1 MSSFWRTDLG
11 NLDNH
16 QSTAELPTCVDI
28 AIIGAGY
35 SAAAILTHI
44 LATTPAADRPSILVL
59 EARQLCSGATG
70 RNGGH
75 LKPDSYNA
83 ISGYAFEYG
92 IEAAAEVAS
101 FEAANVK
108 AVTEYIQQNKVDCD
122 FVLTRAVDVQLSTGH
137 QLRIKEGYD
146 KLIAA
151 GLEPTKDT
159 FSVEGNDAEMMSG
172 VKGAKG
178 CFTYTAGHLW
188 PYKLIHH
195 MFSEAIRQGINLQ
208 TNTPVTS
215 VSETQD
221 ATGQWILNTNRG
233 EVRARKVVFATN
245 AYTGSLLPEYKS
257 KIIPYRAVCSRIKT
271 PGPHPLLNNTYTL
284 RFSDWNFDYLIP
296 RLDGSIIVGG
306 ARDAYIRSIDSW
318 YGNIDDTQVINEA
331 RSYFDGYMQRHFHG
345 WEDSGAYVDDTWT
358 GIMGYSSDRL
368 PRVGPIP
375 GRPGMFIMG
384 GFTGHGMPQIYLCGQ
399 AMAKVILEDASF
411 NQTGLPRLFE
421 ETQARLED
429 PRDRVLEFKA
439 PGDPNSYSTGRIGH
453 HHVVLAYMPEAGKAN
468 GAAVATN
475 CRVSF
480 PHVKLAIVVGICG
493 VIPFTPGPRDA
504 HHEIILGD
512 VIVSQSVVQ
521 YDLGRQ
527 YPGSFEYKDTNEEAL
542 GRLNVEIRSLLSKL
556 NGLRARRAFDSD
568 MRCFLSLLQEDLELA
583 AQYPEPG
590 TDRLYEATYRHVD
603 KDMPM

>member
-83 ISGYAFEYG
+83 ISGYASEYG

-271 PGPHPLLNNTYTL
+271 PGPHPLLNNTYAL

-399 AMAKVILEDASF
+399 AMAKVLLEDASL

-439 PGDPNSYSTGRIGH
+439 PGDPNSYLTGRIGH

-480 PHVKLAIVVGICG
+480 PYVKLAIVVGICG

-521 YDLGRQ
+521 YDWGRQ

-583 AQYPEPG
+583 AQYPEPE

>member
-1 MSSFWRTDLG
+1 
-11 NLDNH
+11 
-16 QSTAELPTCVDI
+16 
-28 AIIGAGY
+28 
-35 SAAAILTHI
+35 
-44 LATTPAADRPSILVL
+44 
-59 EARQLCSGATG
+59 
-70 RNGGH
+70 
-75 LKPDSYNA
+75 
-83 ISGYAFEYG
+83 
-92 IEAAAEVAS
+92 
-101 FEAANVK
+101 
-108 AVTEYIQQNKVDCD
+108 
-122 FVLTRAVDVQLSTGH
+122 
-137 QLRIKEGYD
+137 
-146 KLIAA
+146 
-151 GLEPTKDT
+151 
-159 FSVEGNDAEMMSG
+159 MSG

-271 PGPHPLLNNTYTL
+271 PGPHPLLNNTYAL

-358 GIMGYSSDRL
+358 GSKSYNLVVLMLTAADIKLVMGYSSDRL

-399 AMAKVILEDASF
+399 AMAKVLLKDASF
-411 NQTGLPRLFE
+411 KQTSLPRLFK

-429 PRDRVLEFKA
+429 PRDRVLELYA
-439 PGDPNSYSTGRIGH
+439 S
-453 HHVVLAYMPEAGKAN
+453 VLNP
-468 GAAVATN
+468 
-475 CRVSF
+475 
-480 PHVKLAIVVGICG
+480 
-493 VIPFTPGPRDA
+493 
-504 HHEIILGD
+504 
-512 VIVSQSVVQ
+512 
-521 YDLGRQ
+521 
-527 YPGSFEYKDTNEEAL
+527 
-542 GRLNVEIRSLLSKL
+542 SKL
-556 NGLRARRAFDSD
+556 
-568 MRCFLSLLQEDLELA
+568 
-583 AQYPEPG
+583 
-590 TDRLYEATYRHVD
+590 
-603 KDMPM
+603 

>member
-1 MSSFWRTDLG
+1 MRDLRFLFSKPG
-11 NLDNH
+11 NCARVRRDEMVSQKAHETL
-16 QSTAELPTCVDI
+16 AR
-28 AIIGAGY
+28 A
-35 SAAAILTHI
+35 LTI
-44 LATTPAADRPSILVL
+44 
-59 EARQLCSGATG
+59 E
-70 RNGGH
+70 GGH

-83 ISGYAFEYG
+83 ISGYTSEYG

-108 AVTEYIQQNKVDCD
+108 AVTEYVQQNKIDCD

-137 QLRIKEGYD
+137 QHRIKEGYD

-151 GLEPTKDT
+151 GIETTKDT
-159 FSVEGNDAEMMSG
+159 FCVEGKDAEMMSG

-195 MFSEAIRQGINLQ
+195 MFSEAIKQGINLQ

-215 VSETQD
+215 VSDTQD
-221 ATGQWILNTNRG
+221 VTGHWTLHTSRG
-233 EVRARKVVFATN
+233 GVRARKVVFATN

-271 PGPHPLLNNTYTL
+271 PGPHSLLNNTYAL

-306 ARDAYIRSIDSW
+306 ARDAYIRSVDSW
-318 YGNIDDTQVINEA
+318 YGNVDDTQVIEEA

-345 WEDSGAYVDDTWT
+345 WEDSRAYIDDIWT

-399 AMAKVILEDASF
+399 AMAKFLLKDVSF
-411 NQTGLPRLFE
+411 KETGLPRLFE

-429 PRDRVLEFKA
+429 PRDRVLELYA
-439 PGDPNSYSTGRIGH
+439 S
-453 HHVVLAYMPEAGKAN
+453 VLNP
-468 GAAVATN
+468 
-475 CRVSF
+475 S
-480 PHVKLAIVVGICG
+480 
-493 VIPFTPGPRDA
+493 
-504 HHEIILGD
+504 IL
-512 VIVSQSVVQ
+512 
-521 YDLGRQ
+521 
-527 YPGSFEYKDTNEEAL
+527 
-542 GRLNVEIRSLLSKL
+542 
-556 NGLRARRAFDSD
+556 
-568 MRCFLSLLQEDLELA
+568 
-583 AQYPEPG
+583 
-590 TDRLYEATYRHVD
+590 
-603 KDMPM
+603 

>member
-1 MSSFWRTDLG
+1 MCSASFPPPEGMSSFWRTQLG
-11 NLDNH
+11 YLDDFR
-16 QSTAELPTCVDI
+16 STAELPTHVDI
-28 AIIGAGY
+28 AVIGAGY
-35 SAAAILTHI
+35 SAASILTHA
-44 LATTPAADRPSILVL
+44 LATTSAEDRPSILVL

-83 ISGYAFEYG
+83 IAAYASEYG

-101 FEAANVK
+101 FESANVK
-108 AVTEYIQQNKVDCD
+108 AVTEYIRQNKVDCD

-137 QLRIKEGYD
+137 QRRIKEGYD

-159 FSVEGNDAEMMSG
+159 FSIEGKDTEMLSG

-195 MFSEAIRQGINLQ
+195 MFSEAIREGVNLQ
-208 TNTPVTS
+208 TNTPVLS
-215 VSETQD
+215 VSETQY
-221 ATGQWILNTNRG
+221 ASGQWTLSTGRG

-271 PGPHPLLNNTYTL
+271 TAPHPLLNNTYAL

-306 ARDAYIRSIDSW
+306 ARDAYIRSVDSW
-318 YGNIDDTQVINEA
+318 YGNVDDTQVIHEA
-331 RSYFDGYMQRHFHG
+331 LSYFDGYMQRHFHG
-345 WEDSGAYVDDTWT
+345 WEDSGAYVDDIWT

-368 PRVGPIP
+368 PRLGPIP

-384 GFTGHGMPQIYLCGQ
+384 GFTGHGMPQIFLCGQ
-399 AMAKVILEDASF
+399 AMAKFLLKDATF
-411 NQTGLPRLFE
+411 KETGLPRLFE

-429 PRDRVLEFKA
+429 PRNRALELYASVLN
-439 PGDPNSYSTGRIGH
+439 P
-453 HHVVLAYMPEAGKAN
+453 
-468 GAAVATN
+468 
-475 CRVSF
+475 
-480 PHVKLAIVVGICG
+480 
-493 VIPFTPGPRDA
+493 
-504 HHEIILGD
+504 
-512 VIVSQSVVQ
+512 
-521 YDLGRQ
+521 
-527 YPGSFEYKDTNEEAL
+527 
-542 GRLNVEIRSLLSKL
+542 SKL
-556 NGLRARRAFDSD
+556 
-568 MRCFLSLLQEDLELA
+568 
-583 AQYPEPG
+583 
-590 TDRLYEATYRHVD
+590 
-603 KDMPM
+603 